1 MKKFTRRIAPVFAS
15 FAVLLT
21 LTACNPDDFA
31 VVKPTPEATSTTEE
45 STETPIPEPT
55 EATEA
60 PAEPTE
66 EPEATVEP
74 APAPEPSEKPETFPA
89 PTPAGLDSI
98 TIAPAG
104 NMGGYDRDSYN
115 WRDDVDNNG
124 CDTRN
129 DILARDLD
137 NVVRGDDGCKVVSGT
152 LTVDPYNGGTI
163 NFTSE
168 EYHTIDIDHIIPL
181 ADAHISGADDW
192 DEATKT
198 QFANDPRNLVA
209 VNASDNRSK
218 SNSSAADWLPDGNHC
233 WYAETQVEVK
243 AEYNLTMTQAEY
255 DTLAGILAEC

>member
-1 MKKFTRRIAPVFAS
+1 MKKFTRRITPVFAS
-15 FAVLLT
+15 LAVLLT

-31 VVKPTPEATSTTEE
+31 VVKPTPEATSATEE
-45 STETPIPEPT
+45 STETPLPEPT
-55 EATEA
+55 EATDA

-74 APAPEPSEKPETFPA
+74 APAPEPSEEPEEAPA

-104 NMGGYDRDSYN
+104 DMGGYDRDSYN
-115 WRDDVDNNG
+115 WRDDTDGNG

-152 LTVDPYNGGTI
+152 LTVDPYNGETI

-181 ADAHISGADDW
+181 GDAHVSGADDW

-198 QFANDPRNLVA
+198 QFANDPRNLVS

-218 SNSSAADWLPDGNHC
+218 SNRNAADWLPDGNHC
-233 WYAETQVEVK
+233 WYAEVQVEVK